1 MPPPKPLTIDFSPV
15 RSSRS
20 KKSIPAMPKINRGL
34 QITTSD
40 SSRSRSSRSSMSSQ
54 DSDTTS
60 LSSVTSPLSII
71 QSVNL
76 NQPLNKRLLE
86 KYIDDIVVS
95 KSREDVKPKV
105 IDNMKSAF
113 YKIYSTMT
121 SPENY
126 MINTNIEKEYI
137 NIKKTRQKQ
146 IQLITGNDI
155 VFTTDFYTSIKTD
168 SRQNPIHF
176 LKVYNILDIT
186 SINHLYA
193 IMSKLI
199 SEIYFNKRAYD
210 IRKKCGLVLPKIVK
224 YGTIKDV
231 ERNNIVKVY
240 IIMEYIDIKKYN
252 SISLIKTDD
261 ILIKFFK
268 KLYGINK
275 CLELNNI
282 FHNDI
287 HEENVFF
294 KYTRGHDIGD
304 ILLIDYG
311 ESLARQDRLPDDKL
325 RRLFTRFLPKRDFRV
340 TVIEPYTKTASG
352 VYKHKWKHKRNSAS
366 KRTAKL
372 VTKKIK
378 NMVKTTKLKTKLKSR
393 RLKLRRIHR

>member
-15 RSSRS
+15 TSSRSSRSSRS

-40 SSRSRSSRSSMSSQ
+40 SSMSRSSRSSRG
-54 DSDTTS
+54 SDVTS
-60 LSSVTSPLSII
+60 LSSTTSPLSII

-76 NQPLNKRLLE
+76 NEPVNKRLLE

-95 KSREDVKPKV
+95 KSREDVKSKV
-105 IDNMKSAF
+105 IENMKSAF

-126 MINTNIEKEYI
+126 MINSNIEKDYI

-155 VFTTDFYTSIKTD
+155 VFITDFYTSIKTD

-210 IRKKCGLVLPKIVK
+210 IRKKCGLALPKIVK
-224 YGTIKDV
+224 YGIIKDV

-294 KYTRGHDIGD
+294 KYTSRDDIGD

-325 RRLFTRFLPKRDFRV
+325 RRLFTRFLPKLDFRE
-340 TVIEPYTKTASG
+340 TIIEPYTKTASG
-352 VYKHKWKHKRNSAS
+352 VHKDKWKHKRNSAS
-366 KRTAKL
+366 KRNAKL

-378 NMVKTTKLKTKLKSR
+378 NMVKMAKLKSR

>member
-15 RSSRS
+15 TSSRSSRSSRS
-20 KKSIPAMPKINRGL
+20 KKSIPANPKISRGL

-40 SSRSRSSRSSMSSQ
+40 SSRSRSRSSRSSRG
-54 DSDTTS
+54 SDATS
-60 LSSVTSPLSII
+60 LSSVTSHLSII
-71 QSVNL
+71 QSINL
-76 NQPLNKRLLE
+76 NQPVNKRLLE
-86 KYIDDIVVS
+86 KYIDDIVIS

-105 IDNMKSAF
+105 IENMKSAF

-193 IMSKLI
+193 IISKLI

-210 IRKKCGLVLPKIVK
+210 IRKKCGLVLPKIIK
-224 YGTIKDV
+224 YGIIKDV

-252 SISLIKTDD
+252 SISLVKTDD
-261 ILIKFFK
+261 VLIKFFK

-294 KYTRGHDIGD
+294 KYTRGDDIGD

-325 RRLFTRFLPKRDFRV
+325 RRLFAKFLPMRDFRE
-340 TVIEPYTKTASG
+340 TIIEPYTKTASG
-352 VYKHKWKHKRNSAS
+352 VYKDKYNSSS
-366 KRTAKL
+366 KRIAKL

-378 NMVKTTKLKTKLKSR
+378 NMTKMAKLKTR
-393 RLKLRRIHR
+393 RLKLRRKNS

>member
-1 MPPPKPLTIDFSPV
+1 MPPLKPLTIDFSPV
-15 RSSRS
+15 TSSRSSRSSRS
-20 KKSIPAMPKINRGL
+20 KKSIPANPKITRGL

-40 SSRSRSSRSSMSSQ
+40 SSMSRSSKSSRSS
-54 DSDTTS
+54 DATS

-71 QSVNL
+71 QSINL
-76 NQPLNKRLLE
+76 NQPVNKRLLE
-86 KYIDDIVVS
+86 KYIDDIVIS

-105 IDNMKSAF
+105 IENMKLAF
-113 YKIYSTMT
+113 KKIYSTMT

-126 MINTNIEKEYI
+126 MFDTNIEKQYI

-168 SRQNPIHF
+168 RLQKPIHF

-193 IMSKLI
+193 IISKLI

-224 YGTIKDV
+224 YGIIKDV

-261 ILIKFFK
+261 VLIKFFK
-268 KLYGINK
+268 KLYMINK

-294 KYTRGHDIGD
+294 KYTNGDDIGN

-325 RRLFTRFLPKRDFRV
+325 RRLFARFLPKRDF
-340 TVIEPYTKTASG
+340 TETIIEPYTKMASG
-352 VYKHKWKHKRNSAS
+352 VDKHNDKPAS
-366 KRTAKL
+366 KRIAKM

-378 NMVKTTKLKTKLKSR
+378 NMAKMAKIKSRKLKLGR
-393 RLKLRRIHR
+393 DNR